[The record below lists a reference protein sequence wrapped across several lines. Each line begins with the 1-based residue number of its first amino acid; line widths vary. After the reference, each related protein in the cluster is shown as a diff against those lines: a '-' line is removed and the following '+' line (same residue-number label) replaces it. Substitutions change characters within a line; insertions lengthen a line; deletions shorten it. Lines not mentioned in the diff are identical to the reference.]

1 MTDSKAGTEP
11 GDDNALSLRGDIF
24 QLGRK
29 SMAYVVGHLGTRAI
43 SFLLLPLYTNALSP
57 ADYGVLSLA
66 FTFAA
71 FSLVIF
77 HFGINTALLKFY
89 TGEPP
94 HRQREVFST
103 VYFTQLGVIA
113 VLASAFLLG
122 RRFLAP
128 LLLGVNRPDWM
139 VILIAIIVMDTL
151 WAHPMIVLRAR
162 GRAVGYAGLSLLN
175 VATIMTGNI
184 ILVAVFDLGITG
196 ALLSNLMASTLLFVV
211 NLPTV
216 WKQLS
221 LAAFSKGTLGQLLR
235 FGLPFLPAGLFTM
248 IMELSDRYLLRWL
261 TDMETV
267 GLYSAGYK
275 LGLFMLL
282 LIGGFSLGWQ
292 PFFLQRGKA
301 PDAPV
306 VFARIATYLLAGLGW
321 VLLTISAWIDLLVR
335 MPIGPITI
343 FGPEY
348 WSATGIVPVVLLA
361 YYFYA
366 MYVLQLPGIM
376 LTQRTAWV
384 MLFRGSGAVANVG
397 LNLLLIPWYG
407 AMGAAWATCLGFALM
422 AALTFTVNHRHYPV
436 PYEWGRLAR
445 LAALLLTGF
454 LVLIYWPAGLG
465 RNLALTVW
473 VPLGLIASRAM
484 TPGEWGQIKSLVRSR

>member
-1 MTDSKAGTEP
+1 MAAGSR
-11 GDDNALSLRGDIF
+11 SLRTDIIG
-24 QLGRK
+24 LGRK
-29 SMAYVVGHLGTRAI
+29 STAYVVGHLATRAI

-71 FSLVIF
+71 FSLVVF
-77 HFGINTALLKFY
+77 HFGIDSALLKYY
-89 TGEPP
+89 TDEQP

-103 VYFTQLGVIA
+103 VYLTQLGVIV
-113 VLASAFLLG
+113 VLAAALLWG
-122 RRFLAP
+122 RGHLAP
-128 LLLGVNRPDWM
+128 LLLGAHRPDWM
-139 VILIAIIVMDTL
+139 VILVGIIVMDAL
-151 WAHPMIVLRAR
+151 WAHPMHLLRAQ

-175 VATIMTGNI
+175 AVTIMTGNI
-184 ILVAVFDLGITG
+184 ILVAVYGMGITG
-196 ALLSNLMASTLLFVV
+196 ALLSNLLASTLLFTV

-216 WKQLS
+216 WKHFS
-221 LAAFSKGTLGQLLR
+221 PAAFSNTTLRQLLR

-248 IMELSDRYLLRWL
+248 VMELSDRYLLRWL

-292 PFFLQRGKA
+292 PFFLRRGKQ

-306 VFARIATYLLAGLGW
+306 VFARIATYLLALLGW
-321 VLLTISAWIDLLVR
+321 VLLTVSAWVDLLVR

-343 FGPEY
+343 FGPDY

-366 MYVLQLPGIM
+366 LYVLQLPGIH

-397 LNLLLIPWYG
+397 LNLLLIPRYG
-407 AMGAAWATCLGFALM
+407 ALGAAWATCLGFALM
-422 AALTFTVNHRHYPV
+422 AALTFAVNHRIYPV
-436 PYEWGRLAR
+436 PYEWGRIGR
-445 LAALLLTGF
+445 LAGLILAGF
-454 LVLIYWPAGLG
+454 LVLIYLPPGIW

-473 VPLGLIASRAM
+473 VPLGLIATQAM
-484 TPGEWGQIKSLVRSR
+484 TPGEWRQIKSLVALR

>member
-1 MTDSKAGTEP
+1 MTKPDVEGHNLSGSAPPLKA
-11 GDDNALSLRGDIF
+11 DIF

-29 SMAYVVGHLGTRAI
+29 SIAYVVGHLGTRAI

-71 FSLVIF
+71 FSLVVF
-77 HFGINTALLKFY
+77 HFGINSALLMYF
-89 TGEPP
+89 TGEQP

-103 VYFTQLGVIA
+103 VYLTQLGVIV
-113 VLASAFLLG
+113 VLSSALLLG

-128 LLLGVNRPDWM
+128 LLLGVHRPDWM
-139 VILIAIIVMDTL
+139 VILIGIIVMDTL
-151 WAHPMIVLRAR
+151 WAHPMLVLRAR

-175 VATIMTGNI
+175 AGALMTGNI
-184 ILVAVFDLGITG
+184 VLVAVFDLGIPG
-196 ALLSNLMASTLLFVV
+196 ALLSTLMASTLLFVI

-216 WKQLS
+216 WKHLS
-221 LAAFSKGTLGQLLR
+221 PTAFSKGTLRQLLR
-235 FGLPFLPAGLFTM
+235 FGLPFLPAGLFT
-248 IMELSDRYLLRWL
+248 IVMELSDRYLLRWL

-275 LGLFMLL
+275 LGMFMLL

-321 VLLTISAWIDLLVR
+321 VLLAVSAWLDHLVR

-348 WSATGIVPVVLLA
+348 WSATAIVPVVLLA

-366 MYVLQLPGIM
+366 LYVLQLPGIL

-397 LNLLLIPWYG
+397 LNLLLLPRSG
-407 AMGAAWATCLGFALM
+407 ALGAAWATCLGFALM
-422 AALTFTVNHRHYPV
+422 AALTFAVNHRIYPV

-445 LAALLLTGF
+445 LAALLLAGF
-454 LVLIYWPAGLG
+454 LILIYWPTDIW

-473 VPLGLIASRAM
+473 VPLGLVATRAM
-484 TPGEWGQIKSLVRSR
+484 TPGEWRQIKSLVALR